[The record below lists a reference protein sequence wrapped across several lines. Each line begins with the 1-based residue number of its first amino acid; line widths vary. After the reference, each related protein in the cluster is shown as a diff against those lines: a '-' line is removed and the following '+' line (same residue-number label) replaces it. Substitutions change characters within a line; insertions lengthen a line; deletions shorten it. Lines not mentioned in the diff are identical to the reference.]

1 MFGMYTEKARRALE
15 LAAEEARD
23 PGGQEPGGWVLPE
36 HLVLALLRMS
46 EDENAVGPQVLSRL
60 GVTREAFL
68 SLLQGWGYPSG
79 GFRAGKRR
87 RPRINPETHLVL
99 ERSLQLALDLDRGH
113 VATEHL
119 LLGILYETRVL
130 AGGPAGRALVELGAT
145 YEAVRELAE
154 GIAAREETLDEG
166 LEPALPFAAV
176 PVVRKTQSATRIF
189 EYARQQAQQD
199 RSYKGRVGTH
209 HYLLACMMDMEGDML
224 AARVLE
230 SFGLSYAAIK
240 ARAEELY
247 DSVDASDAPGPTSSP
262 PTPYPEV
269 IEEPSEG
276 AIPEEELEELRR
288 INRLL
293 EEREEDL

>member
-1 MFGMYTEKARRALE
+1 M
-15 LAAEEARD
+15 
-23 PGGQEPGGWVLPE
+23 
-36 HLVLALLRMS
+36 
-46 EDENAVGPQVLSRL
+46 
-60 GVTREAFL
+60 
-68 SLLQGWGYPSG
+68 
-79 GFRAGKRR
+79 
-87 RPRINPETHLVL
+87 
-99 ERSLQLALDLDRGH
+99 
-113 VATEHL
+113 
-119 LLGILYETRVL
+119 
-130 AGGPAGRALVELGAT
+130 ELGAT
-145 YEAVRELAE
+145 YEAVRQLAE
-154 GIAAREETLDEG
+154 DVAAHEEAPDEG

-176 PVVRKTQSATRIF
+176 PVVRKTQSAARIF

-199 RSYKGRVGTH
+199 RPYKGRVGTH

-224 AARVLE
+224 AARVLK